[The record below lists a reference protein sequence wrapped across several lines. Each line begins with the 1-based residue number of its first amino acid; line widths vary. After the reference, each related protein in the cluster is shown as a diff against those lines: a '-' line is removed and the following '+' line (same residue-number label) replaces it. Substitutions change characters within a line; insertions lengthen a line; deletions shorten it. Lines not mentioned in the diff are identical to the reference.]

1 MQCKSYVF
9 PCTSFEQSID
19 ADISNSK
26 QRFKT
31 LCETNNFIYDEE
43 LNTVTTNNDIPDF
56 DKATLEELVEQGVA
70 AADQDAK
77 PAAAPKRKRATTT
90 KRKTKADKDKA
101 EGTYLFRDRHEA
113 KLTEP
118 QMAKMR
124 MLTKVS
130 QSRRPKLPKV

>member
-43 LNTVTTNNDIPDF
+43 LNTVTTNNDIPEF
-56 DKATLEELVEQGVA
+56 DKATLEEFVEQGVP
-70 AADQDAK
+70 AADEDAK

-90 KRKTKADKDKA
+90 KRETKADQDKS
-101 EGTYLFRDRHEA
+101 EGTYLFRDRDEA
-113 KLTEP
+113 KLTEL

-124 MLTKVS
+124 MLMKVS
-130 QSRRPKLPKV
+130 RSRRPKLPKV